1 MWSFFI
7 NTYMSFKEYI
17 KESLSLLKPTKRSR
31 EHQQSLNRGIDRK
44 KQNWVPYSRR
54 TKAAHPIIKLMIDNN
69 LNEYNIKKTLDVF
82 SLAKAYNHNIEKEK
96 KDFVKSLMRTP
107 FFLIKKGNRY
117 KVIRKK

>member
-1 MWSFFI
+1 M
-7 NTYMSFKEYI
+7 NFKQYV
-17 KESLSLLKPTKRSR
+17 KESLSISLLKPTKRSR
-31 EHQQSLNRGIDRK
+31 EHQQSINRGINRS

-69 LNEYNIKKTLDVF
+69 LNEYNLKNIRDVF
-82 SLAKAYNHNIEKEK
+82 SLAKAYNHNIEKEQ

-107 FFLIKKGNRY
+107 FFLIKRGNTY